1 MHPQKPKRSKLTL
14 YIGIALVL
22 GILAGFLM
30 NRYYVGDENERIAFA
45 ELRLQQNTS
54 RLKNLRSSAEKEGL
68 KELEGRK
75 KAAESARNQAQH
87 ALLNDATSA
96 KPGQDLLFWTD
107 SIKRLNTQIATL
119 FDTTLPAYQQ
129 LLQEKTWLISEKS
142 AVVKSRD
149 KKTLS
154 DDDMYDE
161 DFDEEIEE
169 DLPEGNNYA
178 EEHDQA
184 AYSNHI
190 GASGQA
196 ITVS

>member
-1 MHPQKPKRSKLTL
+1 LAREEKSGFQ
-14 YIGIALVL
+14 IGKKTSDNKVQE
-22 GILAGFLM
+22 LAG
-30 NRYYVGDENERIAFA
+30 
-45 ELRLQQNTS
+45 
-54 RLKNLRSSAEKEGL
+54 
-68 KELEGRK
+68 
-75 KAAESARNQAQH
+75 
-87 ALLNDATSA
+87 
-96 KPGQDLLFWTD
+96 
-107 SIKRLNTQIATL
+107 
-119 FDTTLPAYQQ
+119 
-129 LLQEKTWLISEKS
+129 
-142 AVVKSRD
+142 KSRD

-169 DLPEGNNYA
+169 DLPKGNNYA